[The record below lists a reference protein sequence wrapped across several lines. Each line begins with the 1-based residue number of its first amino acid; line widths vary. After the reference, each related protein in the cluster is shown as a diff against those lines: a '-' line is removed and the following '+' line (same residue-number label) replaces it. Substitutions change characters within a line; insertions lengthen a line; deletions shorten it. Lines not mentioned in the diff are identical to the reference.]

1 MPPSEDLVIA
11 LYRLG
16 LVQRAMARHAAAEL
30 GSQGFVALS
39 VVRRDAPVRVCDVA
53 ERLAVNL
60 SVASRQVAALVDA
73 GYVAREADPDD
84 RRALRLRPTAEG
96 ERVLRE
102 SHRRMVATATAALG
116 DWSDEEVAD
125 LASRLGRL
133 REDFAAAATS
143 SLTGAAS

>member
-1 MPPSEDLVIA
+1 MSLSSFFHQLKTAFSSGPPPPPTP
-11 LYRLG
+11 
-16 LVQRAMARHAAAEL
+16 AE
-30 GSQGFVALS
+30 APPPP
-39 VVRRDAPVRVCDVA
+39 VV
-53 ERLAVNL
+53 
-60 SVASRQVAALVDA
+60 S
-73 GYVAREADPDD
+73 
-84 RRALRLRPTAEG
+84 